1 MPSFLFS
8 FYYIPSLKPA
18 QWTVSPIF
26 YSKKTGLSR
35 SRSFLNSLRR
45 SVLGLFSY
53 AENRRFPGAD
63 DTLLVIVKIIIIIQ
77 GNSNR

>member
-53 AENRRFPGAD
+53 TENRRFSGTN
-63 DTLLVIVKIIIIIQ
+63 DTLLVIVKFVIIIQ
-77 GNSNR
+77 SNSNI

>member
-53 AENRRFPGAD
+53 AENRRF

-77 GNSNR
+77 GNSNL